1 MKYGHKAKTPLN
13 KKNQKIEKRNNENK
27 KKKKFFMIQ
36 PRDIEAI

>member
-1 MKYGHKAKTPLN
+1 MQYGHKAKTPLN

-27 KKKKFFMIQ
+27 KKFFMIQ